1 REELQVP
8 AFSTNSRSGPVMFVI
23 LLIASTFSQGLTMV
37 SYGNDFITAFPE
49 NVAYFYP
56 YTSRR
61 ILRIT
66 ALHNDTTFTVHFN
79 NTEKTS
85 SVLES
90 GKTATMLFP
99 KTAEVHQ
106 LGSSSNSIRITSDN
120 DIVVHSFSQTN
131 IGTLLEK
138 SVQTHVVQPITNLG
152 TNYLIPSLNHSDL
165 IQTFNRSSP
174 DPWYQRNSSFK
185 LIIINAEYTENTVT
199 IVKNISGSVQEEKI
213 KISSYQLIQ
222 IQANASLIKVE
233 SSHKVAVI
241 LTHPCL
247 EMTASCKCNMIVNQI
262 LPTEFQGQNFVVP
275 YIPSITQSRL
285 LMTSNDKSTSL
296 SHSNVQLQ
304 PNPSGLLSLSDQT
317 KSQYVNA
324 SGNVSLKL
332 ISPGLFIE
340 VIPENMF
347 AACYLLQVY
356 SDVKNALV
364 IAETGSKTNV
374 HNQNSPVTNAA
385 WTEITGTKYSSAIIP
400 LTEQY
405 TFIWHP
411 SSKIA
416 VYILENTGTTVYG
429 GPAIPINT
437 QPDEF
442 GCVVIPGQFEI
453 RNEPLNWTES
463 LGHCTSLQKHLA
475 CPTREYNQMDLANT
489 VNTTEDEEAWIGLR
503 RSLMTTDWYWQRQT
517 PSTTSL
523 PSSSVDYVHW
533 ADGQPLGSL
542 KGLCASL
549 SLDQDDEFKW
559 KSAKCCEK
567 KRPVCY
573 KPPIYFYVELLYQV
587 VYIQL

>member
-1 REELQVP
+1 
-8 AFSTNSRSGPVMFVI
+8 MFVI

-304 PNPSGLLSLSDQT
+304 PSPSGLLSLSDQT
-317 KSQYVNA
+317 KSQYVNT
-324 SGNVSLKL
+324 SGNVSLTL

-356 SDVKNALV
+356 SDVSSTNKQALV
-364 IAETGSKTNV
+364 IAETSSKTNL
-374 HNQNSPVTNAA
+374 HKQNNLVTNAV
-385 WTEITGTKYSSAIIP
+385 WFDIPGTKYSSAP
-400 LTEQY
+400 VSLSEST
-405 TFIWHP
+405 TVIWHP
-411 SSKIA
+411 TSKIA

-429 GPAIPINT
+429 GPAIAINT
-437 QPDEF
+437 QLDEF
-442 GCVVIPGQFEI
+442 GCVAIPGHYEVG
-453 RNEPLNWTES
+453 NEHLSWAES
-463 LGHCTSLQKHLA
+463 LAYCMSLQKHLA
-475 CPTREYNQMDLANT
+475 CPTREDIQKELPGKVDTA
-489 VNTTEDEEAWIGLR
+489 EEEAWIGLR
-503 RSLMTTDWYWQRQT
+503 RSLMTTNWYWQRT
-517 PSTTSL
+517 PSTTPL
-523 PSSSVDYVHW
+523 PSPSVDYFHW
-533 ADGQPLGSL
+533 ADEHPDENFT
-542 KGLCASL
+542 GLCASL
-549 SLDQDDEFKW
+549 SLNEKDKFKW

-573 KPPIYFYVELLYQV
+573 TPAIGFYPLPLDTPL
-587 VYIQL
+587 QLF